1 MRNGRP
7 KAHGQPC
14 TEFRS
19 FSRTISIHRTW
30 PQPRDPFL
38 LKGSVAPADAFL
50 VKRLHEAGAII
61 LGKAN
66 LSEFASGRAASSL
79 GGQMKNP
86 HDLLRAPLGSSGGSG
101 IAVAS
106 AFAVLAVGTDT
117 GGSVRLPASATGI
130 VGLKPTHGLVS
141 CAGVFL
147 LAPTLDT
154 AGPMAR
160 NVHDV
165 AVALGVM
172 AGVDPNDSATKKSE
186 G

>member
-1 MRNGRP
+1 
-7 KAHGQPC
+7 
-14 TEFRS
+14 
-19 FSRTISIHRTW
+19 
-30 PQPRDPFL
+30 
-38 LKGSVAPADAFL
+38 
-50 VKRLHEAGAII
+50 
-61 LGKAN
+61 
-66 LSEFASGRAASSL
+66 
-79 GGQMKNP
+79 MKNP
-86 HDLLRAPLGSSGGSG
+86 HDLLRTPLGSSGGSG

-141 CAGVFL
+141 CDGVVP

-160 NVHDV
+160 SVHDV

-172 AGVDPNDSATKKSE
+172 AGVDPNDSATRKSE
-186 G
+186 GHIELDYTKFLTRDGLKGARLGIARDFMGFDPMWIGPPSCGVGDKARRRNRSRCPTPEMAPRFER